1 MCVYIC
7 VFIYDI
13 YMHVYIYI
21 IHTYILCSK
30 NHCQAS
36 EAGYIRASINYLN
49 MISLKC
55 PFSNHDILTL

>member
-21 IHTYILCSK
+21 LYIHIYYVQTTTVKPQRL
-30 NHCQAS
+30 
-36 EAGYIRASINYLN
+36 
-49 MISLKC
+49 
-55 PFSNHDILTL
+55 DILGLPLTI